1 MSLETVGI
9 HNKFDI
15 FDISFKIMYLLINS
29 LYSTCVCYNS
39 CNVFHSC

>member
-15 FDISFKIMYLLINS
+15 FDISFTQMCRFTKSNW
-29 LYSTCVCYNS
+29 
-39 CNVFHSC
+39 